1 MTVPFEKWNGA
12 GNDFVIVDA
21 GEQSVEDED
30 ARALAVRECDREQGI
45 GADGVLLLDPDAR
58 ADPARVEMTLVQP
71 DGTTAAM
78 CGNGVRCAAKWA
90 ADRAGTDE
98 VVVDTPAG
106 ARRSTVRGEEVAVE
120 MGTPSF
126 GSPIEER
133 VGALTVTAVDT
144 GVPHAVA
151 FVDDV
156 DAVLLAEVAPPI
168 RHHEIFPE
176 GANVT
181 LAAPDDE
188 GFRQRTYER
197 GVEGETVACG
207 TGAVAVAAVARR
219 RGLVETDEPVPVS
232 PPGGT
237 LTVTLCED
245 GALMEGPVEK
255 EFAGHLEQ
263 A

>member
-12 GNDFVIVDA
+12 GNDFLLVGA
-21 GEQSVEDED
+21 GELPVED
-30 ARALAVRECDREQGI
+30 ARALAVRECDREQGV
-45 GADGVLLLDPDAR
+45 GADGVLLLDLDPGAE
-58 ADPARVEMTLVQP
+58 PARVEMTLVQP
-71 DGTTAAM
+71 DGTTVAM

-90 ADRAGTDE
+90 ADRAGTGE
-98 VVVDTPAG
+98 IVVDTPAG
-106 ARRSTVRGEEVAVE
+106 ERRSTVRGEEVAVE

-126 GSPIEER
+126 GSTIEEH
-133 VGALTVTAVDT
+133 VGELTVTAVDT

-156 DAVLLAEVAPPI
+156 DEVPLAEVAPPI
-168 RHHEIFPE
+168 RHHEIFPD

-181 LAAPDDE
+181 LAAAARE

-207 TGAVAVAAVARR
+207 TGAVAVAADARR
-219 RGLVETDEPVPVS
+219 RGLVEADEPVPVS

-237 LTVTLCED
+237 LTVTVSDD

-255 EFAGHLEQ
+255 EFAGRLER